1 MIRKLAIA
9 LLAIALAACSQKS
22 HEPAQPA
29 PSPALWQVAD
39 GTGKTVGWLFG
50 TIHALPRDTEW
61 RTPRLDKVIVDAGE
75 LIVEVKD
82 LDDTVKLSA
91 TFTRMSH
98 TDGLPPLS
106 QRVPERLRGKLQALL
121 AKGGYREADFKAIET
136 WGAALM
142 LAQLA
147 DKSTGENGVDKAL
160 IRDFRA
166 RDVVELEGIE
176 GQFAIFDQLP
186 EKDQEDLLGAVLED
200 DTMNTEDTA
209 KLERLWLKG
218 DMVAI
223 SKEGDT
229 GMLADPDL
237 KKALLTDRNKRWADT
252 IALALDS
259 GKMPLVAVGAAHL
272 APPAGLPELLR
283 AKGFRVT
290 RVE

>member
-1 MIRKLAIA
+1 MIRWLTSA
-9 LLAIALAACSQKS
+9 LLALALAACSQQAEK
-22 HEPAQPA
+22 PAAPA
-29 PSPALWQVAD
+29 PSPALWKVSD
-39 GTGKTVGWLFG
+39 GTGKTIGWLFG
-50 TIHALPRDTEW
+50 TIHALPRDTKW
-61 RTPRLDKVIVDAGE
+61 RTPALDKVIVDAGE

-82 LDDTVKLSA
+82 LDNEAKLSS
-91 TFTRMSH
+91 TFTRMSY

-106 QRVPERLRGKLQALL
+106 ERIPQRLRGKLSALL
-121 AKGGYREADFKAIET
+121 RKGGYRESDFKATET
-136 WGAALM
+136 WAAAIM

-147 DKSTGENGVDKAL
+147 DKSSGENGVDKAL

-176 GQFAIFDQLP
+176 GQFSIFDKLP

-200 DTMNTEDTA
+200 DTMTTDDTA
-209 KLERLWLKG
+209 KLEKLWLKG
-218 DMVAI
+218 DMAAI

-237 KKALLTDRNKRWADT
+237 KRALLTDRNKRWADA
-252 IALALDS
+252 IELALDS

-272 APPAGLPELLR
+272 APPQGLPQLLR
-283 AKGFRVT
+283 AKGYRVT